1 MHNEGMTV
9 LTIRDISPEE
19 NEQLKKQ
26 AEQRGQSLQ
35 QFLLSEIRTIA
46 QRPAVAAHLGS
57 LLAGLPPA
65 PPGEHVTRE
74 QIVAAVRASRGER

>member
-1 MHNEGMTV
+1 MHNACMTV
-9 LTIRDISPEE
+9 LTIRDVSPEE

-35 QFLLSEIRTIA
+35 QFLRSEIRTIA
-46 QRPAVAAHLGS
+46 QRSVVEEHLRS

-65 PPGEHVTRE
+65 PPGEHVTPE
-74 QIVAAVRASRGER
+74 QIVAAVRASRDEQ